1 MISMNKE
8 SRQNIAKIVV
18 FIMVFALLIGVLG
31 VAFTPKRSDPGSGIT
46 NSNARG
52 FYGEPKNSIDVL
64 ILGDSN
70 AYSACSPMYIWN
82 KYGIPTYV
90 AAEGFQNVTGASNL
104 LDEALTCQKPK
115 LVVFDVNMLWTGKT
129 TLKKVE
135 NNLKNFA
142 YKYLPLAQYH
152 NRWKTMDVKDMFG
165 KKEYTYRSASRGQY
179 LSMDV
184 QPFTGE
190 TKMAQTMNT
199 KETDNIPE
207 ISKVLLDKLIDKCR
221 DNGIKIMFM
230 ETPTAKSWNYAR
242 HNAMVKYAKEK
253 KIDFVDMNTLKGEYA
268 IDWSTD
274 TRDGGRHLNC
284 EGAEKVSAYLGKYIS
299 EHYSFKDKRDSE
311 EYTDWNNDYLDYVKY
326 IKGESVTMEAMQP
339 DGTESN
345 N

>member
-1 MISMNKE
+1 MKKE
-8 SRQNIAKIVV
+8 SKHNIVKATAFALV
-18 FIMVFALLIGVLG
+18 FILILGVLG

-52 FYGEPKNSIDVL
+52 FYGEPKNSIDVV

-104 LDEALTCQKPK
+104 LDEVLTCQKPK

-135 NNLKNFA
+135 NNLKNVA

-165 KKEYTYRSASRGQY
+165 AKEYTYRSASRGQY

-184 QPFTGE
+184 RPFTGQS
-190 TKMAQTMNT
+190 KMTP
-199 KETDNIPE
+199 TDDEEAIPE
-207 ISKVLLDKLIDKCR
+207 VSKVLLEKLIAKCN

-253 KIDFVDMNTLKGEYA
+253 KINFVDMNTLDGEYA
-268 IDWSTD
+268 VDWNTD

-299 EHYSFKDKRDSE
+299 EKYSFKDKRKSE
-311 EYTDWNNDYLDYVKY
+311 KYADWNNDYMNYVKY
-326 IKGESVTMEAMQP
+326 MAGESTMLEAKQT
-339 DGTESN
+339 DGAESN

>member
-1 MISMNKE
+1 MNKNN
-8 SRQNIAKIVV
+8 RHNLIKMIAFV
-18 FIMVFALLIGVLG
+18 MVFVVIVGMLG
-31 VAFTPKRSDPGSGIT
+31 VAFTPKKSDPGSGIT

-104 LDEALTCQKPK
+104 LDEVLTCQKPK

-135 NNLKNFA
+135 NNLKNMA

-152 NRWKTMDVKDMFG
+152 NRWKSMDVKEMFEA
-165 KKEYTYRSASRGQY
+165 KDYTYRSASRGQY
-179 LSMDV
+179 LSMEV
-184 QPFTGE
+184 KPFTGQS
-190 TKMAQTMNT
+190 KMVKTNAV
-199 KETDNIPE
+199 EDIPE
-207 ISKVLLDKLIDKCR
+207 VSRVLLDKLISKCNE
-221 DNGIKIMFM
+221 NGIKMMFM

-242 HNAMVKYAKEK
+242 HNAMVKYAKQK
-253 KIDFVDMNTLKGEYA
+253 KIDFVDMNTLEGKYA

-284 EGAEKVSAYLGKYIS
+284 DGAEKVSAYLGKYIL

-311 EYTDWNNDYLDYVKY
+311 KYADWNNDYLDYIKY
-326 IKGESVTMEAMQP
+326 MSGETVSLEAKQSE
-339 DGTESN
+339 GTESN

>member
-1 MISMNKE
+1 MNKNN
-8 SRQNIAKIVV
+8 RHNLIKMIAFV
-18 FIMVFALLIGVLG
+18 MVFVVIVGVLG
-31 VAFTPKRSDPGSGIT
+31 VAFTPKKSDPGSGIT

-104 LDEALTCQKPK
+104 LDEVLTCQKPK

-135 NNLKNFA
+135 NNLKNMA

-152 NRWKTMDVKDMFG
+152 NRWKTMDVKDMFDA
-165 KKEYTYRSASRGQY
+165 KEYTYRSASRGQY
-179 LSMDV
+179 LSMEV
-184 QPFTGE
+184 KPFTGQS
-190 TKMAQTMNT
+190 KMA
-199 KETDNIPE
+199 KTDAVEDIPE
-207 ISKVLLDKLIDKCR
+207 VSRVLLDKLISKCNE
-221 DNGIKIMFM
+221 NGIKMMFV

-242 HNAMVKYAKEK
+242 HNAMVKYAKQK
-253 KIDFVDMNTLKGEYA
+253 KIDFVDMNTLEGKYA

-299 EHYSFKDKRDSE
+299 EHYSFKDKRDLE
-311 EYTDWNNDYLDYVKY
+311 KYVDWNNDYLDYIKY
-326 IKGESVTMEAMQP
+326 MSGETVSLEAKQSE
-339 DGTESN
+339 GTESN

>member
-1 MISMNKE
+1 MNKNN
-8 SRQNIAKIVV
+8 RHNLIKMIAFV
-18 FIMVFALLIGVLG
+18 MVFVVIVGVLG
-31 VAFTPKRSDPGSGIT
+31 VAFTPKKSDPGSGIT

-104 LDEALTCQKPK
+104 LDEVLTCQKPK

-135 NNLKNFA
+135 NNLKNMA

-152 NRWKTMDVKDMFG
+152 NRWKSMDVKEMFEA
-165 KKEYTYRSASRGQY
+165 KDYTYRSASRGQY
-179 LSMDV
+179 LSMEV
-184 QPFTGE
+184 KPFTGQS
-190 TKMAQTMNT
+190 KMV
-199 KETDNIPE
+199 KTDVVEDIPE
-207 ISKVLLDKLIDKCR
+207 VSRVLLDKLISKCNE
-221 DNGIKIMFM
+221 NGIKMMFV

-242 HNAMVKYAKEK
+242 HNAMVKYAKQK
-253 KIDFVDMNTLKGEYA
+253 KIDFVDMNTLEGKYA

-299 EHYSFKDKRDSE
+299 EHYSFKDKRDLE
-311 EYTDWNNDYLDYVKY
+311 KYVDWNNDYQDY
-326 IKGESVTMEAMQP
+326 IKYMSGETVSLEAKQSE
-339 DGTESN
+339 GTESN

>member
-1 MISMNKE
+1 MNKNN
-8 SRQNIAKIVV
+8 RHNLIKMIA
-18 FIMVFALLIGVLG
+18 FGMVFVVIVGVLG
-31 VAFTPKRSDPGSGIT
+31 VAFTPKKSDPGSGIT

-104 LDEALTCQKPK
+104 LDEVLTCQKPK

-135 NNLKNFA
+135 NNLKNMA

-152 NRWKTMDVKDMFG
+152 NRWKSMDVKEMFEA
-165 KKEYTYRSASRGQY
+165 KDYTYRSASRGQY
-179 LSMDV
+179 LSMEV
-184 QPFTGE
+184 KPFTGQS
-190 TKMAQTMNT
+190 KMV
-199 KETDNIPE
+199 KTDVVEDIPE
-207 ISKVLLDKLIDKCR
+207 VSAVLLDKLISKCNE
-221 DNGIKIMFM
+221 NGIKMMFV

-242 HNAMVKYAKEK
+242 HNAMVKYAKQK
-253 KIDFVDMNTLKGEYA
+253 KIDFVDMNTLEGKYA

-299 EHYSFKDKRDSE
+299 EHYSFKDKRDLE
-311 EYTDWNNDYLDYVKY
+311 KYVDWNNDYQDY
-326 IKGESVTMEAMQP
+326 IKYMSGETVSLEAKQSE
-339 DGTESN
+339 GTESN

>member
-1 MISMNKE
+1 MNKNN
-8 SRQNIAKIVV
+8 RHNLIKMIAFV
-18 FIMVFALLIGVLG
+18 MVFVVIVGVLG
-31 VAFTPKRSDPGSGIT
+31 VAFTPKKSDPGSGIT

-104 LDEALTCQKPK
+104 LDEVLTCQKPK

-135 NNLKNFA
+135 NNLKNMA

-152 NRWKTMDVKDMFG
+152 NRWKTMDVKDMFDA
-165 KKEYTYRSASRGQY
+165 KEYTYRSASRGQY
-179 LSMDV
+179 LSMEV
-184 QPFTGE
+184 KPFTGQS
-190 TKMAQTMNT
+190 KMV
-199 KETDNIPE
+199 KTDAVEDIPE
-207 ISKVLLDKLIDKCR
+207 VSRVLLDKLISKCTE
-221 DNGIKIMFM
+221 NGIKMMFV

-242 HNAMVKYAKEK
+242 HNAMVKYAKQK
-253 KIDFVDMNTLKGEYA
+253 KIDFVDMNTLEGKYA

-284 EGAEKVSAYLGKYIS
+284 KGAEKVSAYLGKYIS
-299 EHYSFKDKRDSE
+299 EHYSFKDKRDLE
-311 EYTDWNNDYLDYVKY
+311 KYVDWNNDYLDYIKY
-326 IKGESVTMEAMQP
+326 MSGETVSLEAKQSE
-339 DGTESN
+339 GTESN

>member
-1 MISMNKE
+1 MNKNN
-8 SRQNIAKIVV
+8 RHNLIKMIAFV
-18 FIMVFALLIGVLG
+18 MVFVVIVGVLG
-31 VAFTPKRSDPGSGIT
+31 VAFTPKKSDPGSGIT

-104 LDEALTCQKPK
+104 LDEVLTCQKPK

-135 NNLKNFA
+135 NNLKNVA

-165 KKEYTYRSASRGQY
+165 AKEYTYRSASRGQY

-184 QPFTGE
+184 KPFTGQSNMV
-190 TKMAQTMNT
+190 K
-199 KETDNIPE
+199 TDAVEDIPE
-207 ISKVLLDKLIDKCR
+207 VSRVLLDKLISKCNE
-221 DNGIKIMFM
+221 NGIKMMFV

-242 HNAMVKYAKEK
+242 HNAMVKYAKQK
-253 KIDFVDMNTLKGEYA
+253 KIDFVDMNTLEGKYA

-284 EGAEKVSAYLGKYIS
+284 EGAEKVSAYLGKYIL

-311 EYTDWNNDYLDYVKY
+311 KYVDWNNDYLDYIKY
-326 IKGESVTMEAMQP
+326 MSGETVSLEAKQSE
-339 DGTESN
+339 GTESN

>member
-1 MISMNKE
+1 MNKNN
-8 SRQNIAKIVV
+8 RHNLIKMIAFV
-18 FIMVFALLIGVLG
+18 MVFVVIVGVLG
-31 VAFTPKRSDPGSGIT
+31 VAFTPKKSDPGSGIT

-104 LDEALTCQKPK
+104 LDEVLTCQKPK

-135 NNLKNFA
+135 NNLKNMA

-152 NRWKTMDVKDMFG
+152 NRWKSMDVKEMFEA
-165 KKEYTYRSASRGQY
+165 KDYTYRSASRGQY
-179 LSMDV
+179 LSMEV
-184 QPFTGE
+184 KPFTGQS
-190 TKMAQTMNT
+190 KMV
-199 KETDNIPE
+199 KTDVVEDIPE
-207 ISKVLLDKLIDKCR
+207 VSRVLLDKLISKCNE
-221 DNGIKIMFM
+221 NGIKMMFM

-242 HNAMVKYAKEK
+242 HNAMVKYAKQK
-253 KIDFVDMNTLKGEYA
+253 KIDFVDMNTLEGKYA

-299 EHYSFKDKRDSE
+299 EHYSFKDKRDLE
-311 EYTDWNNDYLDYVKY
+311 KYVDWNNDYLDYIKY
-326 IKGESVTMEAMQP
+326 MSNETVSLEAKQSE
-339 DGTESN
+339 GTESN

>member
-1 MISMNKE
+1 MNKNNRH
-8 SRQNIAKIVV
+8 SLIKMIAFV
-18 FIMVFALLIGVLG
+18 MVFVVIVGMLG
-31 VAFTPKRSDPGSGIT
+31 VAFTPKKSDPGSGIT

-104 LDEALTCQKPK
+104 LDEVLTCQKPK

-135 NNLKNFA
+135 NNLKNMA

-152 NRWKTMDVKDMFG
+152 NRWKSMDVKEMFEV
-165 KKEYTYRSASRGQY
+165 KDYTYRSASRGQY
-179 LSMDV
+179 LSMEV
-184 QPFTGE
+184 KPFTGQS
-190 TKMAQTMNT
+190 KMVKTNAV
-199 KETDNIPE
+199 EDIPE
-207 ISKVLLDKLIDKCR
+207 VSRVLLDKLISKCNE
-221 DNGIKIMFM
+221 NGIKMMFM

-242 HNAMVKYAKEK
+242 HNAMVKYAKQK
-253 KIDFVDMNTLKGEYA
+253 KIDFVDMNTLEGKYA

-311 EYTDWNNDYLDYVKY
+311 KYADWNNDYLDYIKY
-326 IKGESVTMEAMQP
+326 MSGETVSLEAKQSE
-339 DGTESN
+339 GTESN

>member
-1 MISMNKE
+1 MNKNN
-8 SRQNIAKIVV
+8 RHNLIKMIAFV
-18 FIMVFALLIGVLG
+18 MVFVVIVGMLG
-31 VAFTPKRSDPGSGIT
+31 VAFTPKKSDPGSGIT

-104 LDEALTCQKPK
+104 LDEVLTCQKPK

-129 TLKKVE
+129 ALKKVE
-135 NNLKNFA
+135 NNLKNMA

-152 NRWKTMDVKDMFG
+152 NRWKSMDVKEMFEA
-165 KKEYTYRSASRGQY
+165 KDYTYRSASRGQY

-184 QPFTGE
+184 KPFTGQS
-190 TKMAQTMNT
+190 KMVKTNAV
-199 KETDNIPE
+199 EDIPE
-207 ISKVLLDKLIDKCR
+207 VSRVLLDKLISKCNE
-221 DNGIKIMFM
+221 NGIKMMFM

-242 HNAMVKYAKEK
+242 HNAMVKYAKQK
-253 KIDFVDMNTLKGEYA
+253 KIDFVDMNTLEGKYA

-311 EYTDWNNDYLDYVKY
+311 KYADWNNDYLDYIKY
-326 IKGESVTMEAMQP
+326 MSGETVSLEAKQSE
-339 DGTESN
+339 GTESN

>member
-1 MISMNKE
+1 MNKNN
-8 SRQNIAKIVV
+8 RHNLINMIAFV
-18 FIMVFALLIGVLG
+18 MVFVVIVGVLG
-31 VAFTPKRSDPGSGIT
+31 VAFTPKKSDPGSGIT

-104 LDEALTCQKPK
+104 LDEVLTCQKPK

-135 NNLKNFA
+135 NNLKNMA

-152 NRWKTMDVKDMFG
+152 NRWKSMDVKEMFEA
-165 KKEYTYRSASRGQY
+165 KDYAYRSASRGQY
-179 LSMDV
+179 LSMEV
-184 QPFTGE
+184 KPFTGQS
-190 TKMAQTMNT
+190 KMV
-199 KETDNIPE
+199 KTDAVEDIPE
-207 ISKVLLDKLIDKCR
+207 VSRVLLDKLISKCNE
-221 DNGIKIMFM
+221 NGIKMMFV

-242 HNAMVKYAKEK
+242 HNAMVKYAKQK
-253 KIDFVDMNTLKGEYA
+253 KIDFVDMNTLEGKYA

-311 EYTDWNNDYLDYVKY
+311 KYADWNNDYLDYIKY
-326 IKGESVTMEAMQP
+326 MSGETVSLEAKQSE
-339 DGTESN
+339 GTESN

>member
-1 MISMNKE
+1 MKKE
-8 SRQNIAKIVV
+8 SKHNIVKATAFVLV
-18 FIMVFALLIGVLG
+18 FILILGVLG

-52 FYGEPKNSIDVL
+52 FYGEPKNSIDVV

-104 LDEALTCQKPK
+104 LDEVLTCQKPK

-135 NNLKNFA
+135 NNLKNVA

-165 KKEYTYRSASRGQY
+165 AKEYTYRSASRGQY

-184 QPFTGE
+184 RPFTGQS
-190 TKMAQTMNT
+190 KMTP
-199 KETDNIPE
+199 TDDEEAIPE
-207 ISKVLLDKLIDKCR
+207 VSKVLLEKLIAKCN

-253 KIDFVDMNTLKGEYA
+253 KINFVDMNTLDGEYA
-268 IDWSTD
+268 VDWNTD

-299 EHYSFKDKRDSE
+299 EKYSFKDKRKSE
-311 EYTDWNNDYLDYVKY
+311 KYADWNNDYMNYVKY
-326 IKGESVTMEAMQP
+326 MAGESTMLEAKQT
-339 DGTESN
+339 DGAESN

>member
-1 MISMNKE
+1 MKKE
-8 SRQNIAKIVV
+8 SKHNIVKATAFVLV
-18 FIMVFALLIGVLG
+18 FVLILGVLG

-52 FYGEPKNSIDVL
+52 FYGEPKNSIDVV

-104 LDEALTCQKPK
+104 LDEVLTCQKPK

-135 NNLKNFA
+135 NNLKNVA

-165 KKEYTYRSASRGQY
+165 AKEYTYRSASRGQY

-184 QPFTGE
+184 RPFTGQS
-190 TKMAQTMNT
+190 KMTP
-199 KETDNIPE
+199 TDDEEAIPE
-207 ISKVLLDKLIDKCR
+207 VSKVLLEKLIAKCN

-253 KIDFVDMNTLKGEYA
+253 KINFVDMNTLDGEYA
-268 IDWSTD
+268 VDWNTD

-299 EHYSFKDKRDSE
+299 EKYSFKDKRKSE
-311 EYTDWNNDYLDYVKY
+311 KYADWNNDYMNYVKY
-326 IKGESVTMEAMQP
+326 MAGESTMLEAKQT
-339 DGTESN
+339 DGIESN

>member
-1 MISMNKE
+1 MNKNN
-8 SRQNIAKIVV
+8 RHNLIKMIAFV
-18 FIMVFALLIGVLG
+18 MVFVVIVGVLG
-31 VAFTPKRSDPGSGIT
+31 VAFTPKKSDPGSGIT

-104 LDEALTCQKPK
+104 LDEVLTCQKPK

-135 NNLKNFA
+135 NNLKNMA

-152 NRWKTMDVKDMFG
+152 NRWKSMDVKEMFEA
-165 KKEYTYRSASRGQY
+165 KDYTYRSASRGQY
-179 LSMDV
+179 LSMEV
-184 QPFTGE
+184 KPFTGQS
-190 TKMAQTMNT
+190 KMV
-199 KETDNIPE
+199 KTDVVEDIPE
-207 ISKVLLDKLIDKCR
+207 VSAVLLDKLISKCNE
-221 DNGIKIMFM
+221 NGIKMMFM

-242 HNAMVKYAKEK
+242 HNAMVKYAKQK
-253 KIDFVDMNTLKGEYA
+253 KIDFVDMNTLEGKYA

-299 EHYSFKDKRDSE
+299 EHYSFKDKRDLE
-311 EYTDWNNDYLDYVKY
+311 KYVDWNNDYLDYIKY
-326 IKGESVTMEAMQP
+326 MSGETVSLEAKQSE
-339 DGTESN
+339 GTESN

>member
-1 MISMNKE
+1 MKKE
-8 SRQNIAKIVV
+8 SKHNIVKATAFVLV
-18 FIMVFALLIGVLG
+18 FILILGVLG

-104 LDEALTCQKPK
+104 LDEVLTCQKPK

-135 NNLKNFA
+135 NNLKNVA

-165 KKEYTYRSASRGQY
+165 AKEYTYRSASRGQY

-184 QPFTGE
+184 RPFTGQS
-190 TKMAQTMNT
+190 KMTP
-199 KETDNIPE
+199 TDDEEAIPE
-207 ISKVLLDKLIDKCR
+207 VSKVLLEKLIAKCN

-253 KIDFVDMNTLKGEYA
+253 KINFVDMNTLDGEYA
-268 IDWSTD
+268 VDWNTD

-299 EHYSFKDKRDSE
+299 EKYSFKDKRKSE
-311 EYTDWNNDYLDYVKY
+311 KYADWNNDYMNYVKY
-326 IKGESVTMEAMQP
+326 MAGDSTMLEAKQT
-339 DGTESN
+339 DGIESN

>member
-1 MISMNKE
+1 MKKE
-8 SRQNIAKIVV
+8 SKHNIVKAMAFVLV
-18 FIMVFALLIGVLG
+18 FVLIHGVLG

-52 FYGEPKNSIDVL
+52 FYGEPKNSIDVV

-104 LDEALTCQKPK
+104 LDEVLTCQKPK

-135 NNLKNFA
+135 NNLKNVA

-165 KKEYTYRSASRGQY
+165 AKEYTYRSASRGQY

-184 QPFTGE
+184 RPFTGQS
-190 TKMAQTMNT
+190 KMTP
-199 KETDNIPE
+199 TDDEEAIPE
-207 ISKVLLDKLIDKCR
+207 VSKVLLEKLIAKCN
-221 DNGIKIMFM
+221 DNGIMFM

-253 KIDFVDMNTLKGEYA
+253 KINFVDMNTLDGEYA
-268 IDWSTD
+268 VDWNTD

-299 EHYSFKDKRDSE
+299 EKYSFKDKRKSDK
-311 EYTDWNNDYLDYVKY
+311 YADWNNDYMNYVKY
-326 IKGESVTMEAMQP
+326 MAGESTMLEAKQT
-339 DGTESN
+339 DGAESN

>member
-1 MISMNKE
+1 MKKE
-8 SRQNIAKIVV
+8 SKHNIVKAMAFVLV
-18 FIMVFALLIGVLG
+18 FVLILGVLG
-31 VAFTPKRSDPGSGIT
+31 FAFTPKRSDPGSGIT

-52 FYGEPKNSIDVL
+52 FYGEPKNSIDVV

-104 LDEALTCQKPK
+104 LDEVLTCQKPK

-135 NNLKNFA
+135 NNLKNVA

-165 KKEYTYRSASRGQY
+165 AKEYTYRSASRGQY

-184 QPFTGE
+184 RPFTGQS
-190 TKMAQTMNT
+190 KMTP
-199 KETDNIPE
+199 TDDEEAIPE
-207 ISKVLLDKLIDKCR
+207 VSRVLLEKLIAKCN

-253 KIDFVDMNTLKGEYA
+253 KINFVDMNTLDGEYA
-268 IDWSTD
+268 VDWNTD

-299 EHYSFKDKRDSE
+299 EKYSFKDKRKSDK
-311 EYTDWNNDYLDYVKY
+311 YADWNNDYMNYVKY
-326 IKGESVTMEAMQP
+326 MAGESTMLEAKQT
-339 DGTESN
+339 DGAESN

>member
-1 MISMNKE
+1 MNKNN
-8 SRQNIAKIVV
+8 RHNLIKMIAFV
-18 FIMVFALLIGVLG
+18 MVFVVIVGVLG
-31 VAFTPKRSDPGSGIT
+31 VAFTPKKSDPGSGIT

-104 LDEALTCQKPK
+104 LDEVLTCQKPK

-135 NNLKNFA
+135 NNLKNMA

-152 NRWKTMDVKDMFG
+152 NRWKTMDVKDMFDA
-165 KKEYTYRSASRGQY
+165 KEYTYRSASRGQY
-179 LSMDV
+179 LSMEV
-184 QPFTGE
+184 KPFTGQS
-190 TKMAQTMNT
+190 KMA
-199 KETDNIPE
+199 KTDAVEDIPE
-207 ISKVLLDKLIDKCR
+207 VSRVLLDKLISKCNE
-221 DNGIKIMFM
+221 NGIKMMFV

-242 HNAMVKYAKEK
+242 HNAMVKYAKQK
-253 KIDFVDMNTLKGEYA
+253 KIDFVDMNTLEGKYA

-299 EHYSFKDKRDSE
+299 EHYSFKDKRDLE
-311 EYTDWNNDYLDYVKY
+311 KYVVWNNDYLDYIKY
-326 IKGESVTMEAMQP
+326 MSGETVSLEAKQSE
-339 DGTESN
+339 GTESN

>member
-1 MISMNKE
+1 MNKNN
-8 SRQNIAKIVV
+8 RHNLIKMIAFV
-18 FIMVFALLIGVLG
+18 MVFVVIVGVLG
-31 VAFTPKRSDPGSGIT
+31 VAFTPKKSDPGSGIT

-104 LDEALTCQKPK
+104 LDEVLTCQKPK

-135 NNLKNFA
+135 NNLKNMA

-152 NRWKTMDVKDMFG
+152 NRWKSMDVKEMFEV
-165 KKEYTYRSASRGQY
+165 KDYTYRSASRGQY
-179 LSMDV
+179 LSMEV
-184 QPFTGE
+184 KPFTGQS
-190 TKMAQTMNT
+190 KMV
-199 KETDNIPE
+199 KTDVVEDIPDV
-207 ISKVLLDKLIDKCR
+207 SRVLLDKLISKCNE
-221 DNGIKIMFM
+221 NGIKMMFM

-242 HNAMVKYAKEK
+242 HNAMVKYAKQK
-253 KIDFVDMNTLKGEYA
+253 KIDFVDMNTLEGKYA

-299 EHYSFKDKRDSE
+299 EHYSFKDKRDLE
-311 EYTDWNNDYLDYVKY
+311 KYVDWNNDYLDYIKY
-326 IKGESVTMEAMQP
+326 MSGETVSLEAKQSE
-339 DGTESN
+339 GTESN

>member
-1 MISMNKE
+1 MNKNN
-8 SRQNIAKIVV
+8 RHNLIKMIAFV
-18 FIMVFALLIGVLG
+18 MVFVVIVGVLG
-31 VAFTPKRSDPGSGIT
+31 VAFTPKKSDPGSGIT

-104 LDEALTCQKPK
+104 LDEVLTCQKPK

-135 NNLKNFA
+135 NNLKNMA

-152 NRWKTMDVKDMFG
+152 NRWKSMDVKEMFEA
-165 KKEYTYRSASRGQY
+165 KDYTYRSVSRGQY
-179 LSMDV
+179 LSMEV
-184 QPFTGE
+184 KPFTGQS
-190 TKMAQTMNT
+190 KMV
-199 KETDNIPE
+199 KTDVVEDIPE
-207 ISKVLLDKLIDKCR
+207 VSRVLLDKLISKCNE
-221 DNGIKIMFM
+221 NGIKMMFV

-242 HNAMVKYAKEK
+242 HNAMVKYAKQK
-253 KIDFVDMNTLKGEYA
+253 KIDFVDMNTLEGKYA

-299 EHYSFKDKRDSE
+299 EHYSFKDKRDLE
-311 EYTDWNNDYLDYVKY
+311 K
-326 IKGESVTMEAMQP
+326 
-339 DGTESN
+339 
-345 N
+345 

>member
-1 MISMNKE
+1 MNKNN
-8 SRQNIAKIVV
+8 RHNLIKMIAFV
-18 FIMVFALLIGVLG
+18 MVFVVIVGVLG
-31 VAFTPKRSDPGSGIT
+31 VAFTPKKSDPGSGIT

-104 LDEALTCQKPK
+104 LDEVLTCQKPK

-135 NNLKNFA
+135 NNLKNMA

-152 NRWKTMDVKDMFG
+152 NRWKTMDVKDMFDA
-165 KKEYTYRSASRGQY
+165 KEYTYRSASRGQY

-184 QPFTGE
+184 KPFTGQS
-190 TKMAQTMNT
+190 KMA
-199 KETDNIPE
+199 KTDAVEDIPE
-207 ISKVLLDKLIDKCR
+207 VSRVLLDKLISKCNE
-221 DNGIKIMFM
+221 NGIKMMFV

-242 HNAMVKYAKEK
+242 HNAMVKYAKQK
-253 KIDFVDMNTLKGEYA
+253 KIDFVDMNTLEGKYA

-311 EYTDWNNDYLDYVKY
+311 KYADWNNDYLDYIKY
-326 IKGESVTMEAMQP
+326 MSGETVSLEAKQSE
-339 DGTESN
+339 GTESN

>member
-1 MISMNKE
+1 MKKE
-8 SRQNIAKIVV
+8 SKHNIVKATAFVLV
-18 FIMVFALLIGVLG
+18 FVLILGVLG

-52 FYGEPKNSIDVL
+52 FYGEPKNSIDVV

-104 LDEALTCQKPK
+104 LDEVLTCQKPK

-135 NNLKNFA
+135 NNLKNVA

-165 KKEYTYRSASRGQY
+165 AKEYTYRSASRGQY

-184 QPFTGE
+184 RPFTGQS
-190 TKMAQTMNT
+190 KMTP
-199 KETDNIPE
+199 TDDEEAIPE
-207 ISKVLLDKLIDKCR
+207 VSKVLLEKLIAKCN

-253 KIDFVDMNTLKGEYA
+253 KINFVDMNTLDGEYA
-268 IDWSTD
+268 VDWNTD

-299 EHYSFKDKRDSE
+299 EKYSFKDKRKSQK
-311 EYTDWNNDYLDYVKY
+311 YADWNNDYMNYVKY
-326 IKGESVTMEAMQP
+326 MAGESTMLEAKQT
-339 DGTESN
+339 DGAESN

>member
-1 MISMNKE
+1 MNKNN
-8 SRQNIAKIVV
+8 RHNLIKMIAFV
-18 FIMVFALLIGVLG
+18 MVFVVIVGVLG
-31 VAFTPKRSDPGSGIT
+31 VAFTPKKSDPGSGIT

-104 LDEALTCQKPK
+104 LDEVLTCQKPK

-135 NNLKNFA
+135 NNFKNMA

-152 NRWKTMDVKDMFG
+152 NRWKSMDVKEMFEA
-165 KKEYTYRSASRGQY
+165 KDYTYRSASRGQY
-179 LSMDV
+179 LSMEV
-184 QPFTGE
+184 KPFTGQS
-190 TKMAQTMNT
+190 KMV
-199 KETDNIPE
+199 KTDVVEDIPE
-207 ISKVLLDKLIDKCR
+207 VSRVLLDKLISKCNE
-221 DNGIKIMFM
+221 NGIKMMFV

-242 HNAMVKYAKEK
+242 HNAMVKYAKQK
-253 KIDFVDMNTLKGEYA
+253 KIDFVDMNTLEGKYA

-299 EHYSFKDKRDSE
+299 EHYSFKDKRDLE
-311 EYTDWNNDYLDYVKY
+311 KYVDWNNDYLDYIKY
-326 IKGESVTMEAMQP
+326 MSGETVSLEAKQSE
-339 DGTESN
+339 GTESN

>member
-1 MISMNKE
+1 MNKNN
-8 SRQNIAKIVV
+8 RHNLIKMIAFV
-18 FIMVFALLIGVLG
+18 MVFVVIVGVLG
-31 VAFTPKRSDPGSGIT
+31 VAFTPKKSDPGSGIT

-104 LDEALTCQKPK
+104 LDEVLTCQKPK

-135 NNLKNFA
+135 NNLKNVA

-165 KKEYTYRSASRGQY
+165 AKEYTYRSASRGQY

-184 QPFTGE
+184 KPFTGQS
-190 TKMAQTMNT
+190 KMV
-199 KETDNIPE
+199 KTDAVEDIPE
-207 ISKVLLDKLIDKCR
+207 VSRVLLDKLISKCNE
-221 DNGIKIMFM
+221 NGIKMMFV

-242 HNAMVKYAKEK
+242 HNAMVKYAKQK
-253 KIDFVDMNTLKGEYA
+253 KIDFVDMNTLEGKYA

-284 EGAEKVSAYLGKYIS
+284 EGAEKVSAYLGKYIL

-311 EYTDWNNDYLDYVKY
+311 KYVDWNNDYLDYIKY
-326 IKGESVTMEAMQP
+326 MSGETVSLEAKQSE
-339 DGTESN
+339 GTESN

>member
-1 MISMNKE
+1 MNKNN
-8 SRQNIAKIVV
+8 RHNLIKMIAFV
-18 FIMVFALLIGVLG
+18 MVFVVIVGMLG
-31 VAFTPKRSDPGSGIT
+31 VAFTPKKSDPGSGIT

-104 LDEALTCQKPK
+104 LDEVLTCQKPK

-135 NNLKNFA
+135 NNLKNTA

-152 NRWKTMDVKDMFG
+152 NRWKSMDIKEMFEAKD
-165 KKEYTYRSASRGQY
+165 YTYRSASRGQY
-179 LSMDV
+179 LSMEV
-184 QPFTGE
+184 KPFTGQS
-190 TKMAQTMNT
+190 KMV
-199 KETDNIPE
+199 KTDAVEDIPE
-207 ISKVLLDKLIDKCR
+207 VSRVLLDKLISKCNE
-221 DNGIKIMFM
+221 NGIKMMFM

-242 HNAMVKYAKEK
+242 HNAMVKYAKQK
-253 KIDFVDMNTLKGEYA
+253 KIDFVDMNTLEGKYA

-284 EGAEKVSAYLGKYIS
+284 DGAEKVSAYLGKYIS

-311 EYTDWNNDYLDYVKY
+311 KYADWNNDYLDYIKY
-326 IKGESVTMEAMQP
+326 MSGETVSLEAKQSE
-339 DGTESN
+339 GTESN